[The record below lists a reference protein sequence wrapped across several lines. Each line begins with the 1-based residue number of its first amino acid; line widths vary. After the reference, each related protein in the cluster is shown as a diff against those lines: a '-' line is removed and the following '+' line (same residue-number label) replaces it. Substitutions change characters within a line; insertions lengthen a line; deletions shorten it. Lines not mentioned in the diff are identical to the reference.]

1 MGAAVDFLATRPLAA
16 NGPGSWVW
24 WDWVARHRDDIWSRG
39 AEHVVL
45 TLVAVA
51 VGTVLA
57 VPAAIVASRVRSLTS
72 PLLIVS
78 GVIYTIPSLALFAM
92 LVPWTGLSRT
102 TALIA
107 LTGYTLL
114 ILARNALTGLADVP
128 DDVKEAAHG
137 MGYSWSRQLFRIE
150 LPLAVP
156 AIIAGI
162 RIATVTTIGLVTV
175 SALIGQGGFG
185 QLILDGFDRDFRTPI
200 VVGCALSVA
209 LAVIADGALLVVQ
222 RVLTP
227 WARVART

>member
-1 MGAAVDFLATRPLAA
+1 MGAVALAA
-16 NGPGSWVW
+16 NGAGSWVW
-24 WDWVARHRDDIWSRG
+24 WDWVARHGDDIRDRG
-39 AEHVVL
+39 VEHVVL
-45 TLVAVA
+45 TAVA
-51 VGTVLA
+51 VLAGAALA

-72 PLLIVS
+72 PLLIVA

-92 LVPWTGLSRT
+92 LVPWTGLTRT

-128 DDVKEAAHG
+128 TEVREAAHG
-137 MGYSWSRQLFRIE
+137 MGYSPARQLFRIE

-156 AIIAGI
+156 AIVAGI

-185 QLILDGFDRDFRTPI
+185 QLIL
-200 VVGCALSVA
+200 
-209 LAVIADGALLVVQ
+209 
-222 RVLTP
+222 
-227 WARVART
+227 